1 MTMRS
6 FSTTGTVRSPSRSD
20 RVSGRVQGEFW
31 VFQKRKWLIGWSWVG
46 PNFLKKRSI
55 SRLEVFQKLARCAV
69 GQKLVWVAQK
79 KSVLSKIWSGNGQV
93 DQKGQTF
100 PKLVHPESFDFDLKL
115 ELQTCRGYLS
125 LFCFWLVES
134 KFSISFLIYD
144 LTCYWLGRRVPSR
157 RTGPFDPVKCKTRGC
172 GSHVS
177 LSNPRLPRG
186 VILHNCYL

>member
-1 MTMRS
+1 MKPQQRNDYRS

-20 RVSGRVQGEFW
+20 RVSGRVRGKFW

-69 GQKLVWVAQK
+69 GQKLVWVAQFF
-79 KSVLSKIWSGNGQV
+79 SVLSKIWSGNGQV

-125 LFCFWLVES
+125 FFCFWLVES
-134 KFSISFLIYD
+134 KFSDIRSDLLLARTSGPVAQNRLIWSRKMQD
-144 LTCYWLGRRVPSR
+144 TWLRKSC
-157 RTGPFDPVKCKTRGC
+157 FIVKFTT
-172 GSHVS
+172 S
-177 LSNPRLPRG
+177 
-186 VILHNCYL
+186 